1 MVARFRF
8 IEAKKGAWEVVKTS
22 NGPWMQYT
30 DHEQALAEKD
40 REIAHLK
47 EKVAHYDRWLSVGVY
62 FTVEEYQE
70 RVYKPHQQL
79 MAQAVRFAES
89 VADYD
94 PYHGGKRKKDAK
106 AFLKEHNHEQHH

>member
-1 MVARFRF
+1 MVARFGF
-8 IEAKKGAWEVVKTS
+8 IKEKKGAWEIVKTS

-30 DHEQALAEKD
+30 DHEQALAENVALYEKQVREALERLTDDFMFRLSEKD
-40 REIAHLK
+40 A
-47 EKVAHYDRWLSVGVY
+47 AY
-62 FTVEEYQE
+62 
-70 RVYKPHQQL
+70 QQL

-106 AFLKEHNHEQHH
+106 AFLKEHQS